1 MTLAIHDIA
10 ASRFFLFWRCSIMHS
25 YWPLHEPSRLI
36 DSHSAV
42 LKSLCHGPSIH
53 FCLGHFVTSLTT
65 AQPGRQVIVI
75 FVESTTAMAMTFFKV
90 QAFRLQTSLKSV
102 NRDDWWLTGHNRH
115 GSVITHYSTAAQ
127 SCSGWGQL
135 PLSLKAKLNQTV
147 LSWELLVLKLCIF
160 WS

>member
-10 ASRFFLFWRCSIMHS
+10 ASRFFFVLALFNNAQLLTVAR
-25 YWPLHEPSRLI
+25 
-36 DSHSAV
+36 AV
-42 LKSLCHGPSIH
+42 SVDWQSLCRVE
-53 FCLGHFVTSLTT
+53 VTLPRSVNSLLPGSFRNIANHCTT
-65 AQPGRQVIVI
+65 RPTGYRDICWI
-75 FVESTTAMAMTFFKV
+75 DDGNGDDFF
-90 QAFRLQTSLKSV
+90 QGTGALQTSLKSV